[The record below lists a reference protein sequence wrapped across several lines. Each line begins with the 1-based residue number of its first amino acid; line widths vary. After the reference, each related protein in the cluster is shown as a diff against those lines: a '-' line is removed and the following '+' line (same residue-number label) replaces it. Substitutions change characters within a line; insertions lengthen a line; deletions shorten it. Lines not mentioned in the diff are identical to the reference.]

1 MKSWTDI
8 RGSLA
13 DYVDANWLRESAL
26 KRRLRAETGK
36 MPAANMQISAH
47 QGQQLALLART
58 VNARIAV
65 EVGTFT
71 GYSALCV
78 AEVLPK
84 GGKFYCCDVSWRSR
98 RNLPRN
104 SACCSSGPRPP
115 ACSEAAQALPKIA
128 CFTLSPGL
136 MPSRRALPPL
146 ISSAPRTG
154 CSLGIVSVDFGTA
167 LE

>member
-36 MPAANMQISAH
+36 MPAANMQISVH

-65 EVGTFT
+65 EVGIFT
-71 GYSALCV
+71 EQCGD
-78 AEVLPK
+78 
-84 GGKFYCCDVSWRSR
+84 G
-98 RNLPRN
+98 
-104 SACCSSGPRPP
+104 
-115 ACSEAAQALPKIA
+115 AAA
-128 CFTLSPGL
+128 PGL
-136 MPSRRALPPL
+136 LVGFATRFAKQGLFIETAGIGIFDRCRQ
-146 ISSAPRTG
+146 RTG
-154 CSLGIVSVDFGTA
+154 FQEGIGERFGVCAFDFNDEFDIGHDRRV
-167 LE
+167 